1 MISPPGR
8 RPRTILYFI
17 IPVVLS
23 SILLLN
29 PMVATT
35 QPADPAI
42 SATAPPSPTEGEY
55 VSAPDLARTLRT
67 IDPNARLDWD
77 GEVFRIQA
85 GGQFFSLY
93 LKGPSSREI
102 IINGETKQLPTS
114 LLYRESEREFFIPSL
129 AVELIGQALEK
140 TRSTPI
146 PAPTLTPSTLDQRTT
161 PTSGPDPAGLPI
173 PTPVVLAFPTPP
185 PIRATPALPV
195 PTLNQTAATEGL
207 APTPITIVSDA
218 NRNRGATLPAAIRS
232 NSIPTLLAD
241 RNQLRQLEQPRL
253 SSRELI
259 NRVQLDGIR
268 HVILDPDD
276 AGLVGSP
283 APTKGQQMADATL
296 EITRHIRNRLLS
308 RDIKV
313 TLLRETS
320 ERVSPSSR
328 IQKLMVTPA
337 DLLLTLSVS
346 ETESPEVSGLRAF
359 YPSDVVDATMA
370 APLDRSP
377 EETVPGHQVYRL
389 FQARSQTIAG
399 ALLQAVRPTTPQL
412 ASSGG
417 GSAPA
422 PLYLARRAPMPAVNL
437 VLGYVSNPGDFAR
450 LSTPALQQEMGY
462 AVADAIVELAGM
474 KVSGPENTNRAAA
487 PRLPTAQ
494 ETGP

>member
-1 MISPPGR
+1 
-8 RPRTILYFI
+8 
-17 IPVVLS
+17 
-23 SILLLN
+23 
-29 PMVATT
+29 
-35 QPADPAI
+35 
-42 SATAPPSPTEGEY
+42 
-55 VSAPDLARTLRT
+55 
-67 IDPNARLDWD
+67 
-77 GEVFRIQA
+77 
-85 GGQFFSLY
+85 
-93 LKGPSSREI
+93 
-102 IINGETKQLPTS
+102 
-114 LLYRESEREFFIPSL
+114 
-129 AVELIGQALEK
+129 
-140 TRSTPI
+140 
-146 PAPTLTPSTLDQRTT
+146 
-161 PTSGPDPAGLPI
+161 
-173 PTPVVLAFPTPP
+173 
-185 PIRATPALPV
+185 
-195 PTLNQTAATEGL
+195 
-207 APTPITIVSDA
+207 
-218 NRNRGATLPAAIRS
+218 
-232 NSIPTLLAD
+232 
-241 RNQLRQLEQPRL
+241 
-253 SSRELI
+253 
-259 NRVQLDGIR
+259 
-268 HVILDPDD
+268 
-276 AGLVGSP
+276 
-283 APTKGQQMADATL
+283 MADATL